1 MTVMFNISLRLGT
14 PQQLGNRANHL
25 IQQTEMSRLRYS
37 ALNTTECYFLCLS
50 FVTHSIL
57 G

>member
-14 PQQLGNRANHL
+14 PQQLGNRANHS